1 MIDAKI
7 LEKIKPG
14 ATVKVWE
21 KISSQIAVSAGKSRK
36 ESKEKGSDKERLS
49 QFEGLILARK
59 HGSEPGATFTV
70 RATIAGVGV
79 EKIFPIHSPK
89 ISKIDVLS
97 SPRKVRRA
105 KLYYLRT
112 RSRKEVRQQTEIV
125 SSAEGIKKTVAKE
138 EEKAPEKTAA

>member
-1 MIDAKI
+1 MIDKSI

-14 ATVKVWE
+14 ATVRVWE
-21 KISSQIAVSAGKSRK
+21 KVAAQVAASSGKDKK
-36 ESKEKGSDKERLS
+36 ESKGKASDKERLS

-59 HGSEPGATFTV
+59 HGSEPGASFTV

-79 EKIFPIHSPK
+79 EKVFPIHSPK

-125 SSAEGIKKTVAKE
+125 SPSGNTGKPEQKPQEKL
-138 EEKAPEKTAA
+138 EEKTDA